1 MPMTNSKVSGSFR
14 DPSGFLFFDDGKI
27 FRQVNKYYE
36 KNYELLVNSG
46 LYENLVRNGLLVEH
60 KEIEAREFSGLSSDD
75 QRHKIIQPEYLSFIS
90 YPYEWCFSELKDA
103 ALTTLQIQKTALE
116 YGMSL
121 KDASAYNIQFKNGKP
136 LLIDTL
142 SFEKYEGGKPWVAYK
157 QFCQHFFSPLAL
169 MKYRDLRMNQLLKSF
184 IDGIPLDLASKL
196 LPKRTHFKFSL
207 LTHIHL
213 HSKSQEKY
221 SDKAVEIKSKISKF
235 QMLALIDNLESFI
248 RNLGLDK
255 TKTEWGDY
263 YNDTNY
269 SEEALLDKEKIISN
283 FIDKTV
289 PKKVWDMGANTGIFS
304 RIAAKK
310 GIHTISF
317 DIDPMAVEKNYL
329 AMKRADEKNILPL
342 ILDATNPSPAI
353 GWENEER
360 DSLMERG
367 PVDLVMA
374 LALIHHLAI
383 SNNTPLI
390 KIANFFAKISHN
402 LIIEFVPKA
411 DSNTQ
416 RLLKTREDIFPNY
429 DEKHFEE
436 DFSNFFDIIEKQQI
450 EGSTRTLY
458 LMKKK

>member
-1 MPMTNSKVSGSFR
+1 
-14 DPSGFLFFDDGKI
+14 
-27 FRQVNKYYE
+27 
-36 KNYELLVNSG
+36 
-46 LYENLVRNGLLVEH
+46 
-60 KEIEAREFSGLSSDD
+60 
-75 QRHKIIQPEYLSFIS
+75 
-90 YPYEWCFSELKDA
+90 
-103 ALTTLQIQKTALE
+103 
-116 YGMSL
+116 
-121 KDASAYNIQFKNGKP
+121 
-136 LLIDTL
+136 
-142 SFEKYEGGKPWVAYK
+142 
-157 QFCQHFFSPLAL
+157 
-169 MKYRDLRMNQLLKSF
+169 MNQLLKSF

>member
-1 MPMTNSKVSGSFR
+1 
-14 DPSGFLFFDDGKI
+14 
-27 FRQVNKYYE
+27 
-36 KNYELLVNSG
+36 VNSG

>member
-1 MPMTNSKVSGSFR
+1 MTNSKVSGSFR